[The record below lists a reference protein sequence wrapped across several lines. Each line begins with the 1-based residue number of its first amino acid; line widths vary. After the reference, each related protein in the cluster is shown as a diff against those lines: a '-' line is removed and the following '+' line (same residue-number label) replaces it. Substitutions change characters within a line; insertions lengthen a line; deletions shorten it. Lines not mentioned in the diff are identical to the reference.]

1 MTTTSTITEA
11 CKFEWNVFEVSTPPT
26 PHVDRTK
33 YKQQQFLDWHQTA
46 TGPLSPESMP
56 SPTHLSYEDH
66 STIMVDHSSR
76 SQRSSSVSSD
86 APTAEIS
93 TTQKAPTVSTI
104 SNALSQSANPDNDQ
118 RRRIQNRKAQRA
130 FRARQKQH
138 VESLEDKLT
147 AMMSEYEALQ
157 ERYNQL
163 RVAYEVVASKKEP
176 QESAKMVSKN
186 LFENQQFDFEAWGFD
201 SQVTGR
207 DDRSIGEKDADFEID
222 VGGYLMEDQSLGW
235 SG

>member
-1 MTTTSTITEA
+1 MHS
-11 CKFEWNVFEVSTPPT
+11 PT
-26 PHVDRTK
+26 P
-33 YKQQQFLDWHQTA
+33 
-46 TGPLSPESMP
+46 
-56 SPTHLSYEDH
+56 LSYEDH
-66 STIMVDHSSR
+66 SIITVDHSSQ

-86 APTAEIS
+86 SPTAEIS

-104 SNALSQSANPDNDQ
+104 SNSLLKRENPDNYQ

-147 AMMSEYEALQ
+147 AMMSEYEVLQ

-163 RVAYEVVASKKEP
+163 RIAYENVASKKEP
-176 QESAKMVSKN
+176 QEPAKMLSKN
-186 LFENQQFDFEAWGFD
+186 LFENQPFDFEAWGFD
-201 SQVTGR
+201 GQVTGME
-207 DDRSIGEKDADFEID
+207 DRSSEEKDADFEID
-222 VGGYLMEDQSLGW
+222 VGGYLMEGERLEW